1 MASGIK
7 VRLNSAG
14 ARAVL
19 TSDGVAGKLGDMAS
33 AISASA
39 NAKASPDNMRN
50 DAYMSEV
57 DSSGSRSRARVWTAS
72 PHGIRNNNKHNTLLK
87 SLDAGRG

>member
-1 MASGIK
+1 MARG
-7 VRLNSAG
+7 VRVRINSAG
-14 ARAVL
+14 ARSVL

-33 AISASA
+33 AVAESA
-39 NAKASPDNMRN
+39 NSKASPDNMRN

-57 DSSGSRSRARVWTAS
+57 DSSGNRAHARVWTAT

-87 SLDAGRG
+87 SLDAGR

>member
-1 MASGIK
+1 MAKS
-7 VRLNSAG
+7 VRVRINSG

-19 TSDGVAGKLGDMAS
+19 TSAGVAGRLGDMAS
-33 AISASA
+33 AIAASA
-39 NAKASPDNMRN
+39 NAKTSPDDMRN

-57 DSSGSRSRARVWTAS
+57 DSSGNRAHARVWTAT

-87 SLDAGRG
+87 SLDAGR

>member
-1 MASGIK
+1 MARG
-7 VRLNSAG
+7 VRVRIHSAG

-19 TSDGVAGKLGDMAS
+19 TSDGVAGKLGDMAA
-33 AISASA
+33 AIAASA

>member
-1 MASGIK
+1 MAKS
-7 VRLNSAG
+7 VRVRINSAG

-19 TSDGVAGKLGDMAS
+19 TSAGVAGRLGDMAS
-33 AISASA
+33 AIAASA
-39 NAKASPDNMRN
+39 NAKTSPDDMRN

-57 DSSGSRSRARVWTAS
+57 DSSGNRAHARVWTAT

-87 SLDAGRG
+87 SLDAGR

>member
-1 MASGIK
+1 MARG
-7 VRLNSAG
+7 VRVRINSAG
-14 ARAVL
+14 ARSVL

-33 AISASA
+33 AIAASA
-39 NAKASPDNMRN
+39 NAKASPDDMRN

-57 DSSGSRSRARVWTAS
+57 DSSGNRAHARVWTAT

-87 SLDAGRG
+87 SLDAGR

>member
-1 MASGIK
+1 MARG
-7 VRLNSAG
+7 VRVRINSAG

-19 TSDGVAGKLGDMAS
+19 ASDGVAGKLGDMAA
-33 AISASA
+33 AIAASA
-39 NAKASPDNMRN
+39 NSKASPDNMRN

-57 DSSGSRSRARVWTAS
+57 DSSGNRAHARVWTAS

-87 SLDAGRG
+87 SLDAGR

>member
-1 MASGIK
+1 MARG
-7 VRLNSAG
+7 VRVRINSAG

-33 AISASA
+33 AIAESA

>member
-7 VRLNSAG
+7 VRINSAG

-19 TSDGVAGKLGDMAS
+19 TSAGVAGKLGDMAS
-33 AISASA
+33 AIAASA

-87 SLDAGRG
+87 SLDAGR

>member
-33 AISASA
+33 AIAESA

>member
-1 MASGIK
+1 MARG
-7 VRLNSAG
+7 VRVRINSAG
-14 ARAVL
+14 ARSVL

-33 AISASA
+33 AIAESA

-57 DSSGSRSRARVWTAS
+57 DSSGSRSRARVWTSS

-87 SLDAGRG
+87 SLDAGR

>member
-1 MASGIK
+1 MARGIK
-7 VRLNSAG
+7 VRINSAG

-19 TSDGVAGKLGDMAS
+19 TSAGVAGKLGDMAS

-39 NAKASPDNMRN
+39 NAKASPDNLRN
-50 DAYMSEV
+50 SAYMSEV
-57 DSSGSRSRARVWTAS
+57 DSSGNRARARVWTAS

-87 SLDAGRG
+87 SLDAGR

>member
-1 MASGIK
+1 MARG
-7 VRLNSAG
+7 VRVRINSAG

-19 TSDGVAGKLGDMAS
+19 TSDGVAGKLGDMAA
-33 AISASA
+33 AIAASA
-39 NAKASPDNMRN
+39 NSKASPDNMRN

-57 DSSGSRSRARVWTAS
+57 DSSGNRAHARVWTAT

-87 SLDAGRG
+87 SLDAGR

>member
-7 VRLNSAG
+7 VRIHSAG

-33 AISASA
+33 AIAASA

-87 SLDAGRG
+87 SLDAGR

>member
-1 MASGIK
+1 MDRG
-7 VRLNSAG
+7 VRVRINSAG

-19 TSDGVAGKLGDMAS
+19 TSAGVAGKLGDMAS
-33 AISASA
+33 AIAASA
-39 NAKASPDNMRN
+39 NSKASPDDMRN

-57 DSSGSRSRARVWTAS
+57 DSSGNRAHARVWTAT

-87 SLDAGRG
+87 SLDAGR

>member
-1 MASGIK
+1 MAKS
-7 VRLNSAG
+7 VRVRINSAG

-19 TSDGVAGKLGDMAS
+19 TSAGVAGKLGDMAS
-33 AISASA
+33 AIAASA
-39 NAKASPDNMRN
+39 NAKASPDDMRN

-57 DSSGSRSRARVWTAS
+57 DSSGNRAHARVWTAT

-87 SLDAGRG
+87 SLDAGR

>member
-1 MASGIK
+1 MARG
-7 VRLNSAG
+7 VRVRINSAG
-14 ARAVL
+14 ARSVL

-33 AISASA
+33 AIAESA